1 MNILFIG
8 AHPDDLEFLAGGT
21 IAKCVV
27 RGDRVTMAVATNGN
41 VGSPTLSRE
50 EIAAVRRKEAEAAA
64 SELGAADF
72 IWLDEPDEFL
82 FDNDRTRRKFIDVI
96 RRARADL
103 IVTHNPQDY
112 HPDHINCSRLITDA
126 RIPSAVRLIETE
138 HPPVPQSPELIYMDS
153 IAGLNFQ
160 PQLFV
165 DVAAFMMQKRAA
177 VAHHRSQEAWLQAIF
192 KQDAV
197 RLMERQTSF
206 RGLQAGVE
214 YAEAFMRPSAWP
226 VSPCANLLP

>member
-8 AHPDDLEFLAGGT
+8 AHPDDLEFLCGGT
-21 IAKCVV
+21 IAKCVA
-27 RGDRVTMAVATNGN
+27 RRDRVTMAVATNGN
-41 VGSPTLSRE
+41 VGSPTLSHE
-50 EIAAVRRKEAEAAA
+50 EIAVIRRKEAEAAA
-64 SELGAADF
+64 DELGAADF
-72 IWLDEPDEFL
+72 VWINEPDEFL
-82 FDNDRTRRKFIDVI
+82 FDNERTRRTFIDVI

-153 IAGLNFQ
+153 VAGLNFQ

-165 DVAAFMMQKRAA
+165 DVTDFMTKKRTALA
-177 VAHHRSQEAWLQAIF
+177 RHRSQEAWLQAIC
-192 KQDAV
+192 KQDLV
-197 RLMERQTSF
+197 RLMERQSSF

-214 YAEAFMRPSAWP
+214 YGEGFVRPSAWP
-226 VSPCANLLP
+226 VSSVANLLP